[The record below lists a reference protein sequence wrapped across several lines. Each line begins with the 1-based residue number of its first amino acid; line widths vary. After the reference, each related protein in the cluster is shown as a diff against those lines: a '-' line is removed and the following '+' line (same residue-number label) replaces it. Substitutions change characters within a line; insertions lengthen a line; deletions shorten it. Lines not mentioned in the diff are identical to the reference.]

1 MLEIIFQDEFLVA
14 INKPHGLLVHPS
26 PIARDAS
33 EFAMQLLRDQLDQYV
48 YPIHRLDRKTSGV
61 LLFALNESTHKTMQ
75 SQFAER
81 KINKKYLTIVRGFT
95 QEEGE
100 INYALQRD
108 DGKIQEALTRYK
120 TLQHREVPIPF
131 GKFQTS
137 RYSLVEVYPETGRIH
152 QIRRHFAHI
161 LHLIIGDRPHGC
173 NKQNKLFKEHFDMI
187 TMMLHAAEIQFNHP
201 ITNEKIEIKADCQTE
216 FNRMLSTLNL
226 N

>member
-33 EFAMQLLRDQLDQYV
+33 EFAMQLLRDQLGQYV

-61 LLFALNESTHKTMQ
+61 LLFALNESIHKMMQ

-81 KINKKYLTIVRGFT
+81 KTNKTYITIVRGFT
-95 QEEGE
+95 EDEGE
-100 INYALQRD
+100 INYPLKRD

-120 TLQHREVPIPF
+120 TMQRQEVPIPF

-137 RYSLVEVYPETGRIH
+137 RYSLVEVYPETGRMH
-152 QIRRHFAHI
+152 QIRKHFAHI
-161 LHLIIGDRPHGC
+161 LHPIIGDLPHVF
-173 NKQNKLFKEHFDMI
+173 NKQNKLFLEKFKMN
-187 TMMLHAAEIQFNHP
+187 TMLLHAAELQFNHP
-201 ITNEKIEIKADCQTE
+201 ITNVEIKIKADCQAE